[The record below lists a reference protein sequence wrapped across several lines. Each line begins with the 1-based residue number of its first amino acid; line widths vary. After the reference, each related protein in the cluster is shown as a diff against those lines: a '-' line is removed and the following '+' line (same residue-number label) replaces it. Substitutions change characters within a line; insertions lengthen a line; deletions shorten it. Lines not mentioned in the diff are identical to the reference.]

1 MCEGVRR
8 EGLISM
14 IIMTIVIVIN
24 VVRIIVIMTIIMMTI
39 NADQMNADVR
49 VWEER
54 VAFATHF
61 HAQVIIIIILTII
74 IMLVKIM
81 MMMTMIK
88 TLSSRPPL
96 FFPLCPF
103 ICFSG
108 SQRDFSG
115 TNKGM
120 NCHIDNNKKVWVV
133 GALRLDVT
141 NMSEITV

>member
-1 MCEGVRR
+1 
-8 EGLISM
+8 M

-24 VVRIIVIMTIIMMTI
+24 VVRIIVIMTIIIMIMIIIMMTI

-74 IMLVKIM
+74 TMLVKII

-120 NCHIDNNKKVWVV
+120 NCHIDNKKVWVV

>member
-1 MCEGVRR
+1 
-8 EGLISM
+8 
-14 IIMTIVIVIN
+14 
-24 VVRIIVIMTIIMMTI
+24 
-39 NADQMNADVR
+39 MNADVR

-74 IMLVKIM
+74 TMLVKIM
-81 MMMTMIK
+81 MIFMMTMIK

-115 TNKGM
+115 TDKGM
-120 NCHIDNNKKVWVV
+120 NCHINNNKKVWVV